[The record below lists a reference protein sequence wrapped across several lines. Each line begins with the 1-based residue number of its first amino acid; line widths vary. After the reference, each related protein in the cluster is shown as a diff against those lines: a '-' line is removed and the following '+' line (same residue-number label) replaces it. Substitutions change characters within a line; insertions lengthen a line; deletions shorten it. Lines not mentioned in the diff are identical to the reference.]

1 MMNVPVVLCLIL
13 FSFFCGSI
21 PTGYLL
27 VKALKRQDIRTIG
40 SGNIGSTNVGRAA
53 GTGASLLTQV
63 IDILKGLIPVALAII
78 LGRHFDFSAAKM
90 TCIAAIALASILGH
104 DFSPFLKFRGGK
116 GVNTTIGAF
125 LLLAPIPV
133 LSGIG
138 VYYALRLI
146 TSIVSIRS
154 LALGFTIAVMTAILR
169 LPAAIIFSSWI
180 AALLIVIRHADNTRR
195 LLQHNEL
202 R

>member
-1 MMNVPVVLCLIL
+1 MMNFPVALCLFI
-13 FSFFCGSI
+13 FSFLCGAI

-27 VKALKRQDIRTIG
+27 VKALKHEDIRTIG

-53 GTGASLLTQV
+53 GTGASLITQV
-63 IDILKGLIPVALAII
+63 IDIIKGLIPVALALI
-78 LGRHFDFSAAKM
+78 LSRHFDFGTARM
-90 TCIAAIALASILGH
+90 TVIAAIALASILGH

-125 LLLAPIPV
+125 LLLAPVPV
-133 LSGIG
+133 LVGIG
-138 VYYALRLI
+138 VYYALRTI

-154 LALGFTIAVMTAILR
+154 LALGFAIAVMAGLLR
-169 LPAAIIFSSWI
+169 LPSAIIFASWF
-180 AALLIVIRHADNTRR
+180 AALLIVLRHVENIRR
-195 LLQHNEL
+195 LLKQSEL